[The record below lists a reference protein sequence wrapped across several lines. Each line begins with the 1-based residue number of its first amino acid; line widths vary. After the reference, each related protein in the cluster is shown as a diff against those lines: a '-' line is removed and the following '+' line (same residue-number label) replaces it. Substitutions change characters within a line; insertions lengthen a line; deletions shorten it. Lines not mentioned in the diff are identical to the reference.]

1 MRFFDASALVKRYV
15 QAPHTARVRRLLA
28 GGDVV
33 VSRLSEVEVA
43 AALARLVR
51 EQAVNAADGDRV
63 LDAFRRDLDRWHI
76 IELVPEVTTRARV
89 LLERHAITAND
100 AIQLASA
107 QYFELMMGEP
117 LVEFVA
123 FDGRLLDA
131 ARAEGLTV
139 G

>member
-15 QAPHTARVRRLLA
+15 QEPHTPRVRRLIAA
-28 GGDVV
+28 GNVI

-51 EQAVNAADGDRV
+51 EKALTAAEGARA
-63 LDAFRRDLDRWHI
+63 LEAFRRDFDRWHV
-76 IELVPEVTTRARV
+76 IELAPEVTARAQG
-89 LLERHAITAND
+89 LLERHAISAND

-107 QYFELMMGEP
+107 QYFELMMDEP
-117 LVEFVA
+117 LAEFVA
-123 FDGRLLDA
+123 FDRRLLDA
-131 ARAEGLTV
+131 ARAEGLAV